1 MMWML
6 AVLFGAAALWTM
18 AYREAGAVVWVSTLA
33 TAVAVLTLLA
43 GLPWYIDL
51 PVLLLAAG
59 AAAVFGVPALRH
71 RFITTPLLRQFRRVM
86 PVMSPTE
93 REALEAGTVWWDAE
107 LFSGRPDWQ
116 RLMNHPEAALSD
128 AEHAFLDGPVEGLC
142 RMLDDWRITHEE
154 QDLPPEVW
162 DHIRRYRYFGLSLP
176 VEYGGLGFSARAHSE
191 VVMKLG
197 SRSITAAVTVMVP
210 NSLGPGQLLL
220 RYGTAEQKAYYL
232 PRLARGE
239 EIPCFALTGP
249 EAGSDAAAIPDR
261 GVVCHGQWRGERVL
275 GVRLNWEK
283 RYITLGPV
291 ATLIGLAFR
300 LFDPDH
306 LLGERED
313 LGTTLAL
320 VPRATPGVEI
330 GERHIPMGLPFQNG
344 PNRGRDVFVPLEQLI
359 GGREYIGQGWRMLM
373 ECLSEGRGVSLPALS
388 VGAGKMACRYT
399 GAYAAIRR
407 QFNLPIGRF
416 EGVQEA
422 LARIAGLTYQM
433 DAARVLTLAA
443 IDAGERP
450 AVLSAVLKYHLTERY
465 RRVINDAMDVQGG
478 SGVCLGPRNLIARA
492 YQAIP
497 IAVTV
502 EGANILTRSMIIF
515 GQGAIR
521 CHPWVLK
528 EFAAAQEPDRRKA
541 LIDFDAALVGHAGFL
556 IGNMIRS
563 LSLGLTRGRLSKAP
577 VRGPTR
583 HYFQRLNWM
592 SAAFALCADVAM
604 MTLGGALKR
613 KERLSARLGDVL
625 SEMYL
630 TSAVL
635 RRFED
640 DGRPDAD
647 LALVHWACE
656 DALYRMQESLRLL
669 LRNLPF
675 RPLAWALRLIV
686 FPTGAPWTEPDDRRG
701 RDAAR
706 VLLSPSATRDRL
718 TSGIFTPDDPQYRE
732 GLIEQAFAQTARV
745 APLEET
751 LKAAHR
757 AGVIGPR
764 DLLAQARE
772 ACAQGLI
779 DRADL
784 EAVERMGD
792 LRREV
797 ITVDAFEAWGRRNL
811 LGASVSEAEALPTL
825 KAL

>member
-1 MMWML
+1 MWIL
-6 AVLFGAAALWTM
+6 ALLFSVVALWAM
-18 AYREAGAVVWVSTLA
+18 AYRGAGAVAWVIALA
-33 TAVAVLTLLA
+33 TAVAVLTLLG
-43 GLPWYIDL
+43 GLPWYVDL

-59 AAAVFGVPALRH
+59 AAAVFSVPALRH
-71 RFITTPLLRQFRRVM
+71 RLITTPLLRQFRRVM
-86 PVMSPTE
+86 PVMSLTE

-116 RLMNHPEAALSD
+116 RLMNHPKGTLSD
-128 AEHAFLDGPVEGLC
+128 RERAFLDGPVEELC

-162 DHIRRYRYFGLSLP
+162 DHIRRHCYFGLSLP

-261 GVVCHGQWRGERVL
+261 GVVCHGQWRGARVL

-291 ATLIGLAFR
+291 ATLIGLAFK
-300 LFDPDH
+300 LYDPDH
-306 LLGERED
+306 LLGDRED

-320 VPRATPGVEI
+320 VPRATPGVAI

-450 AVLSAVLKYHLTERY
+450 SVLSAVLKYHLTERY

-515 GQGAIR
+515 GQGAVR
-521 CHPWVLK
+521 CHPWVLR

-541 LIDFDAALVGHAGFL
+541 LADFDAALVGHAGFL
-556 IGNMIRS
+556 IGNLVRS
-563 LSLGLTRGRLSKAP
+563 LSLGLTRGRLSRAP
-577 VRGPTR
+577 VSGPTR
-583 HYFQRLNWM
+583 RYFQQLNWM
-592 SAAFALCADVAM
+592 SAAFALCADAAM

-640 DGRPDAD
+640 DGRPDED

-656 DALYRMQESLRLL
+656 DSLYRMQESLRLL
-669 LRNLPF
+669 LRNLPL
-675 RPLAWALRLIV
+675 RPLAWALRLVV
-686 FPTGAPWTEPDDRRG
+686 FPTGAHWTEPDDRRG
-701 RDAAR
+701 RDAAV
-706 VLLSPSATRDRL
+706 VLLSPSGTRERL
-718 TSGIFTPDDPQYRE
+718 TSGIFITDDPQYRQ
-732 GLIEQAFAQTARV
+732 GLIEQAFAQTTRV

-757 AGVIGPR
+757 AGAIRPR

-784 EAVERMGD
+784 EAVERMAD

-797 ITVDAFEAWGRRNL
+797 ITVDAFEDWGRRNL
-811 LGASVSEAEALPTL
+811 LGTSAPEAEALPTL